1 MSSIP
6 ELRPYQTDAVG
17 RVRDA
22 LRRSRRV
29 LLTSPTGSGKTIM
42 FAWLACAVAAHGSRI
57 LILAHRTELAHQISE
72 ALTAFGVAHGL
83 IAAGRPTSGEP
94 VQVAMVL
101 TLINRLYRHNVVD
114 YDLVVVDEAHHSVAS
129 SWQRILAAFPQA
141 YLLGVTATP
150 ERLDGRPLRDLYDE
164 LVMAPTVTELV
175 AAGFLSPAVTYAAPV
190 SPDLTGIRT
199 RLGDFEQGALAERM
213 TNGKLIGDAVEHYR
227 KLSPQLP
234 GLAYCVGIA
243 HSMATAEAF
252 NGAGFSAVHVDGE
265 TPKDERRQAIAD
277 LGAGKLDL
285 ITNCGLFSEGV
296 DVPLLGLVI
305 MLRPTQSLALYLQ
318 MAGRA
323 LRIGGGKR
331 RALILDHAGNWERH
345 GLYDFPHC
353 WSLEGREKSNAGQ
366 LVRRC
371 PQCDAVIPI
380 ATDEC
385 PECGFEFVRRLATGA
400 GAPRIPETMPGE
412 LERVDGERAQYL
424 RAMAYRS
431 LLRWIG
437 SDPQRAEEARRARG
451 YKRGWAWHV
460 LSNAA

>member
-6 ELRPYQTDAVG
+6 ELRPYQVDAVG

-29 LLTSPTGSGKTIM
+29 LLASPTGSGKTIM
-42 FAWLACAVAAHGSRI
+42 FAWLAMAVAAHGSRI
-57 LILAHRTELAHQISE
+57 LILAHRQEIADQISE
-72 ALTAFGVAHGL
+72 ALTAFSVPHGL

-101 TLINRLYRHNVVD
+101 TLVNRLHRYDVVD
-114 YDLVVVDEAHHSVAS
+114 IYDLVVVDEAHHSVAS
-129 SWQRILAAFPQA
+129 SWQRILAAFPRA
-141 YLLGVTATP
+141 YVLGVTATP

-164 LVMAPTVTELV
+164 LVMGPGVWELV

-213 TNGKLIGDAVEHYR
+213 TNGKLIGDAVEHYT

-234 GLAYCVGIA
+234 GLAYCVSVA

-252 NGAGFSAVHVDGE
+252 NGAGYSAVHIDGE
-265 TPKDERRQAIAD
+265 TLKDERRAAIAA
-277 LGAGKLDL
+277 LGSGKLDL
-285 ITNCGLFSEGV
+285 VCNCGLFSEGV

-331 RALILDHAGNWERH
+331 RALILDHSGNWQRH

-353 WSLEGREKSNAGQ
+353 WSLEGREKTGAER

-371 PQCDAVIPI
+371 PQCHAIIPT

-385 PECGFEFVRRLATGA
+385 AECGFRRLATGA
-400 GAPRIPETMPGE
+400 GVSRIPETIAGE
-412 LERVDGERAQYL
+412 LERVDDGRVQHL
-424 RAMAYRS
+424 RAMPYRS

-437 SDPQRAEEARRARG
+437 TDPDRAEEARRARN
-451 YKRGWAWHV
+451 YKRGWCFHV